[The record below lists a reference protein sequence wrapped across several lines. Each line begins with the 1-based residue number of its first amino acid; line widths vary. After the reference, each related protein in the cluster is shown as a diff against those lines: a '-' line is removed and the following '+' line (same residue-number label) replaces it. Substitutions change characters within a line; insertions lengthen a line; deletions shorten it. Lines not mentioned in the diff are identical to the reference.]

1 MAHRYQDTKL
11 FNVLFGRSLTAHL
24 PSTSPLVV
32 DTVNPGFCYSSF
44 RRNVKFP
51 VSLVASLMEV
61 LLARQTDEGAKC
73 LVWGATAGMN
83 DPTLRESLKGAY
95 TSDCKVEEPSD
106 FIFTKEGKNFEQ
118 RVWVRGFLP
127 FAVDTTLIWL
137 FLRPRRWIS
146 FRRLT
151 PA

>member
-118 RVWVRGFLP
+118 RVWVR
-127 FAVDTTLIWL
+127 
-137 FLRPRRWIS
+137 
-146 FRRLT
+146 
-151 PA
+151 